1 MAHRRTPPLNKPA
14 TLTLAAVAGVWGLFQ
29 WKDPTPPPALDQ
41 ILVLVFG
48 AWLANE
54 GLDRKNASTKRKKN
68 SDDGADDAD
77 DDEET
82 ET

>member
-1 MAHRRTPPLNKPA
+1 MAHRRTPPHKRPA
-14 TLTLAAVAGVWGLFQ
+14 TITLAIVSGVWGIFQ
-29 WKDPTPPPALDQ
+29 WKDPTPPPGLDQ

-48 AWLANE
+48 AWLASE
-54 GLDRKNASTKRKKN
+54 GIDRKNANDNKRKN